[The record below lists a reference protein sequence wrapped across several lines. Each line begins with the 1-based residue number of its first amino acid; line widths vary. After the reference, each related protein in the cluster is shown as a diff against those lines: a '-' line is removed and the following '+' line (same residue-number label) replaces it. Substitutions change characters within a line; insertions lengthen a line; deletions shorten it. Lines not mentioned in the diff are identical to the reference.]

1 MSEIRPLND
10 LMGNSTRVNILRALF
25 RYPGEF
31 TGRHIARLCHLPQAN
46 VQKQLDVLIAHHIL
60 TFKQAGPS
68 RVFSLNTEHILY
80 SALMDLFDREQKMLM
95 GIEARIKKSIDENL
109 QLRNKVVYA
118 STFGSIATGQSTQE
132 SDLDLFVVIRDNY
145 QSGDLSDWMVNT
157 SSQIITA
164 SGINIHPF
172 IVQEKELPKLRKSLR
187 DNIKQ
192 QSRHIYG
199 INTEELE
206 QKWQKPVKS
215 DRRK

>member
-1 MSEIRPLND
+1 MNGIKPLND
-10 LMGNSTRVNILRALF
+10 LMGNATRIDILRTF
-25 RYPGEF
+25 FQYPGEF
-31 TGRHIARLCHLPQAN
+31 TGRHIAKLCHLPQAT

-60 TFKQAGPS
+60 TFKQVGPS
-68 RVFSLNTEHILY
+68 RVFSLNAEHILY

-95 GIEARIKKSIDENL
+95 GIEARIRKTIDENR
-109 QLRNKVVYA
+109 QLRNKVVHA
-118 STFGSIATGQSTQE
+118 STFGSIATGHNTQE
-132 SDLDLFVVIRDNY
+132 SDLDLFLVIRDNY
-145 QSGDLSDWMVNT
+145 QSEDLSDWMVNT

-187 DNIKQ
+187 DSIKQ
-192 QSRHIYG
+192 QSRRIYG
-199 INTEELE
+199 ISTEELE